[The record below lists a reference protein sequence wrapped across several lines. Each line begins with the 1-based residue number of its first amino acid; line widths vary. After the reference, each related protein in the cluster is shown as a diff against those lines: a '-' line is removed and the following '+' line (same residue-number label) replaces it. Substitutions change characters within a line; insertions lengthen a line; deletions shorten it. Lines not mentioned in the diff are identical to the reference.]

1 MKSAG
6 VMIGW
11 NENLH
16 TLGPPWQRLDIPGL
30 SQPEFSGLPLASHL
44 PVIFH
49 VPAGSVWSPRE
60 RCAPPADANR
70 VSTEWPAGQR
80 TAMHEQSGVGPFSGS
95 VAVY

>member
-30 SQPEFSGLPLASHL
+30 NGFKSDLNPAAARYAGEMDGLL
-44 PVIFH
+44 
-49 VPAGSVWSPRE
+49 
-60 RCAPPADANR
+60 
-70 VSTEWPAGQR
+70 
-80 TAMHEQSGVGPFSGS
+80 
-95 VAVY
+95 